1 MTDRPNRLPETAFDV
16 VRRFRDFDQYGSS
29 DRAIAA
35 LRRRTRAGNAAACKV
50 AFRRASELYDAALRI
65 ANARQMELWRSHESG
80 AYRPAGIVAQLRAE
94 CPGWSQRLYEVALW
108 WVWYWHF
115 LR

>member
-1 MTDRPNRLPETAFDV
+1 MAALTQGLAESAFDV
-16 VRRFRDFDQYGSS
+16 VRRLRDFDQYGSP

-35 LRRRTRAGNAAACKV
+35 LRRRNRTRSAVACEV
-50 AFRRASELYDAALRI
+50 AFRRASELYDAARRI
-65 ANARQMELWRSHESG
+65 ANARRMELWRFHESG
-80 AYRPAGIVAQLRAE
+80 EYRPAGIVAQLRAE
-94 CPGWSQRLYEVALW
+94 CPGWSKRLYEGALW